1 MGIHKRLSSGL
12 KMFGRDKIPPLKMPC
27 IELDK
32 EEPMSTISSSIFCC
46 NVGGNISRIPSAH
59 CRSTPIPD
67 ETNCG
72 ALASNEEKVPMNI
85 SNTSHMISPT
95 RVKINIIKKTI
106 SIMCLAFCALSC
118 CGSFPSAHLR
128 IGNIK

>member
-1 MGIHKRLSSGL
+1 MGIQTILSSGL
-12 KMFGRDKIPPLKMPC
+12 KMFGRDKIPPLKKPC
-27 IELDK
+27 IELAK
-32 EEPMSTISSSIFCC
+32 EEPMFETSSSICCC

-59 CRSTPIPD
+59 SRSTPMPD

-85 SNTSHMISPT
+85 SNISHMTSPT
-95 RVKINIIKKTI
+95 RVNINKINRTI
-106 SIMCLAFCALSC
+106 SIICLASRNLSC
-118 CGSFPSAHLR
+118 CGSFPSAHLS